1 MTERPSSAEKIPNK
15 QDSGV
20 CVQAPVFLDR
30 LYYVLYSII
39 HKEAIMDSTSK
50 RLERFSSLTPSNWR
64 KEAEERQANK
74 EWLRY
79 SQMIAIK
86 MLDKMEELGL
96 TQKMLA
102 ERMGCS

>member
-1 MTERPSSAEKIPNK
+1 
-15 QDSGV
+15 
-20 CVQAPVFLDR
+20 
-30 LYYVLYSII
+30 
-39 HKEAIMDSTSK
+39 MDSTSK

-64 KEAEERQANK
+64 KEAEKRQANK

-86 MLDKMEELGL
+86 MLDRMEELGL

-102 ERMGCS
+102 ERMGCSQQYVSKVLRGRENLSLETLCKIENALNLQIIHEQEMA